1 MALNKIIRLFPK
13 SIIKRTCMFFLLL
26 NLLEISCNEINQYKV
41 VNNNISINKYLENN
55 QKNIID
61 YLSKYDN
68 NSIGI
73 TRLNNFSNFF
83 YSQNLSESIKI
94 ELGMAIFD
102 FDECIKKLK
111 TNYHLDEETNIFLG
125 IMEYDI
131 QKDKNG
137 NYNLNTNSVNFT
149 KYQFFTDNGT
159 ILNYSVCLN
168 IQIKIQKKVETKKL
182 DISLLEELEKKFEI
196 KLFDNDDELKDYCTP
211 LFINNKDLTLY
222 DKLLLSKENIK
233 PCDDNCI
240 YQSFNFATNYSTCI
254 CFIIQKNYEELI
266 NEIILEKIKDNFEE
280 MDSLNKLL
288 NKGNVK
294 YFECFIK
301 SFKYIKF
308 KKLNFLAFISLAFS
322 IFGIIFTKLYFSKNH
337 DNIIAKY
344 KKIEKDKEIKMKAYA
359 SIKNPIKK
367 NKKKL
372 IFQ

>member
-1 MALNKIIRLFPK
+1 MVII
-13 SIIKRTCMFFLLL
+13 
-26 NLLEISCNEINQYKV
+26 
-41 VNNNISINKYLENN
+41 
-55 QKNIID
+55 
-61 YLSKYDN
+61 
-68 NSIGI
+68 
-73 TRLNNFSNFF
+73 
-83 YSQNLSESIKI
+83 
-94 ELGMAIFD
+94 
-102 FDECIKKLK
+102 
-111 TNYHLDEETNIFLG
+111 
-125 IMEYDI
+125 
-131 QKDKNG
+131 
-137 NYNLNTNSVNFT
+137 NTNSVNFT

-168 IQIKIQKKVETKKL
+168 IQIKVQKKVETKKL

-344 KKIEKDKEIKMKAYA
+344 KKIEKDKEIKMKASA

-367 NKKKL
+367 NKKTNISMKNHNFNKYTNIFNHQNIIDTNSHLENKEKKTNYTNIFNDQNIIDTNSQLENKEKKL
-372 IFQ
+372 IL